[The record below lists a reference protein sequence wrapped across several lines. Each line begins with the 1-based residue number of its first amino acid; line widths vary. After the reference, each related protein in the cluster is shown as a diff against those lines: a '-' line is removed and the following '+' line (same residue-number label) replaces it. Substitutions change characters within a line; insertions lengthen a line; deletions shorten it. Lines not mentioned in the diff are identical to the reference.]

1 MCGISGIL
9 AFNQVGAFYMINLAK
24 SLDCLAQR
32 GPDARGTY
40 IEDRYAVG
48 HRRLSIIDTD
58 SRSNQP
64 MKDES
69 QRYVI
74 SFNGEIF
81 NFQTIREN
89 LLKEGVSFH
98 TNSDTEVLL
107 QSYIYKGVKA
117 FEELVGFFAFAIYDT
132 EEQELI
138 LCRDRYGIKPL
149 LYYQD
154 EDKILFASEMKSIV
168 AYNIPRTLDKTSVQQ
183 YFQFNYIPPQH
194 AVFEGVQKL
203 TPGTYLKIK
212 NREVI
217 QQSYYQLPVYNSKQG
232 ASLSYENAVT
242 EFKKLMEQSVIDRLV
257 ADVPLGSFLS
267 GGLDSSIISGIAAQH
282 YDNMHTFSIGYEG
295 LGPVFDESS
304 YALEAAKHFNTK
316 HHVFQLTELD
326 FENNVFKALD
336 YIDEPFA
343 DSAMLP
349 LFILSQN
356 ASKYL
361 KVALSGDGADELLGG
376 YNKHDAE
383 LKVRTGDYP
392 KKMLA
397 LFNLFSPFL
406 RESRNSQWGNLVRR
420 VKKFNAM
427 KDKNS
432 IDRYYSMCLV
442 TQPDQLISV
451 LDPSVYEETGGW
463 KARKHEI
470 VKDIQA
476 NDKGLNDVFRSDFNT
491 VLVGDMLYKTDM
503 MSMASGLEVRVP
515 FLDHRLVDFVMG
527 LPSSYKIDAL
537 RRKKIAR
544 DAFGD
549 MLPASIISRKKK
561 GFDVPVQ
568 DYLYKNEGIKSF
580 MSTTL
585 TSDFIREQGLFHPEF
600 AKTMIPAKGGKIKAD
615 PHLWWAYV
623 VFQYWYK
630 KNILK

>member
-24 SLDCLAQR
+24 SLDCLDRR

-81 NFQTIREN
+81 NYQAIRES
-89 LLKEGVSFH
+89 LLREGVSFH

-107 QSYIYKGVKA
+107 QNYIHKGVKS

-138 LCRDRYGIKPL
+138 LCRDRYGIKPF

-154 EDKILFASEMKSIV
+154 EDKLLFASEMKSIM
-168 AYNIPRTLDKTSVQQ
+168 AYNVPKTIDTTSVQQ
-183 YFQFNYIPPQH
+183 YFQLNYVPPQYSI
-194 AVFEGVQKL
+194 FEGVKKL

-212 NREVI
+212 GREVV
-217 QQSYYQLPVYNSKQG
+217 QSHYYQLPSDV
-232 ASLSYENAVT
+232 ASSQAPSYENAVGQ
-242 EFKKLMEQSVIDRLV
+242 FKKLMEQSVVDRLV
-257 ADVPLGSFLS
+257 ADVPLGAFLS
-267 GGLDSSIISGIAAQH
+267 GGLDSSIITGIAAQH

-295 LGPVFDESS
+295 LGPVFDESP
-304 YALEAAKHFNTK
+304 YALAAAKQFNTK
-316 HHVFQLTELD
+316 HHVFQLTQLD
-326 FENNVFKALD
+326 FEDNVFKALD

-349 LFILSQN
+349 LFILSKN

-383 LKVRTGDYP
+383 LKVRTGNYP
-392 KKMLA
+392 KTL
-397 LFNLFSPFL
+397 LSLFSLFAPFMQ
-406 RESRNSQWGNLVRR
+406 ESRNSKWGNLIRR

-427 KDKNS
+427 KDKDS
-432 IDRYYSMCLV
+432 IDRYYSMCSV
-442 TQPDQLISV
+442 TQPETLRSV
-451 LDPSVYEETGGW
+451 LDDRLFHDASGW
-463 KARKHEI
+463 KSRKLEI
-470 VKDIQA
+470 VKDIQKK
-476 NDKGLNDVFRSDFNT
+476 DTGLNDVFRSDFHT

-503 MSMASGLEVRVP
+503 MSMANGLEVRVP
-515 FLDHRLVDFVMG
+515 FLDHRLVDFVMA
-527 LPSSYKIDAL
+527 LPSEYKIDAL
-537 RRKKIAR
+537 KRKKIAK
-544 DAFGD
+544 DAFAEL
-549 MLPASIISRKKK
+549 LPASIVSRKKK

-568 DYLYKNEGIKSF
+568 DYLYKNESIKAF
-580 MSTTL
+580 MQSSL
-585 TSDFIREQGLFHPEF
+585 TEDFIKEQGLFKPEF
-600 AKTMIPAKGGKIKAD
+600 AKKMIPQKGLSLQVD
-615 PHLWWAYV
+615 PHFWWAYL

-630 KNILK
+630 KNVFK

>member
-1 MCGISGIL
+1 
-9 AFNQVGAFYMINLAK
+9 MINLAK
-24 SLDCLAQR
+24 SLDCLDQR

-81 NFQTIREN
+81 NFKTIRDN

-107 QSYIYKGVKA
+107 QSYIHHGVKA

-154 EDKILFASEMKSIV
+154 EDKLLFASEMKSIV
-168 AYNIPRTLDKTSVQQ
+168 AYNVEKSIDTTSFQQ
-183 YFQFNYIPPQH
+183 YFQLNYVPPQH
-194 AVFEGVQKL
+194 TIYKGIEKL
-203 TPGTYLKIK
+203 TPGTYLRIK
-212 NREVI
+212 GREVT
-217 QQSYYQLPVYNSKQG
+217 QQAYYQLPAPVSSSS
-232 ASLSYENAVT
+232 SLSYDKAVVR
-242 EFKKLMEQSVIDRLV
+242 FKELMEQSVIDRLV

-295 LGPVFDESS
+295 LGPVFDESP
-304 YALEAAKHFNTK
+304 YALEAAKRFNTK
-316 HHVFQLTELD
+316 HHVFQLTEMD

-392 KKMLA
+392 KKMMA
-397 LFNLFSPFL
+397 LFNLFAPFL
-406 RESRNSQWGNLVRR
+406 TESRNSKWGNLVRR
-420 VKKFNAM
+420 LKKFNAM

-442 TQPDQLISV
+442 TQPETLKSV
-451 LDPSVYEETGGW
+451 LDKTIYNDASGW
-463 KARKHEI
+463 KMRKQEI
-470 VKDIQA
+470 VKDIQSD
-476 NDKGLNDVFRSDFNT
+476 DKGLNDVFRSDFNT

-503 MSMASGLEVRVP
+503 MSMANGLEVRVP
-515 FLDHRLVDFVMG
+515 FLDHRLVDFVMT
-527 LPSSYKIDAL
+527 LPSEYKIDAL

-544 DAFGD
+544 DAFVE
-549 MLPASIISRKKK
+549 LIPTNILTRKKK

-580 MSTTL
+580 MSSTL
-585 TSDFIREQGLFHPEF
+585 TPDFIREQGLFHPEF
-600 AKTMIPAKGGKIKAD
+600 AKTMIPVKGGQIKAD

-630 KNILK
+630 KNMLK